1 MRIEP
6 AALAKA
12 IGALDEVDL
21 NRGLGPSVLQLM
33 TMVKQLFDA
42 DAVGLMLVDAEGMLR
57 WAAASDQQAEQL
69 EQAQEALAQGPCTDA
84 FWQRAPVPV
93 RDVTREGGE
102 EIAAVLVDASFGAAL
117 SVPVELAGG
126 PIGTL
131 DAYARR
137 ERAWNESEVS
147 ALQACAGVVASLLGQ
162 AVAAWTQGRLARQL
176 QIALEHRVVIEQA
189 KGALVERKGSM
200 RRSRSSGCG
209 RLPGP
214 VTARWSRWPATCWR
228 ACPCRPTRPGRST
241 RPGSLRS
248 SPTSRRLGYTSGS
261 RRCMSSSAIPTGRG
275 RSGSEPQGHGRGP
288 SGEPSDRPPT
298 TVPDSAGHAG
308 ERSSLLP
315 AMGLTNVELWL
326 QPLSLR

>member
-33 TMVKQLFDA
+33 TMVKRLFDA

-93 RDVTREGGE
+93 RDVIREGGE
-102 EIAAVLVDASFGAAL
+102 EIAAVLVDASFRAAL

-176 QIALEHRVVIEQA
+176 QIALEHRVAIEQA
-189 KGALVERKGSM
+189 KGALMEREGVDAAIAFE
-200 RRSRSSGCG
+200 RLREVARSRQRTVVEVAGDVLAGVPLPADPAG
-209 RLPGP
+209 RIHQTRELAVIAYQQAAGLHERIAALYEQLGHPDR
-214 VTARWSRWPATCWR
+214 ARQEWQRAAGARARAERGTERPATHE
-228 ACPCRPTRPGRST
+228 
-241 RPGSLRS
+241 S
-248 SPTSRRLGYTSGS
+248 S
-261 RRCMSSSAIPTGRG
+261 
-275 RSGSEPQGHGRGP
+275 
-288 SGEPSDRPPT
+288 
-298 TVPDSAGHAG
+298 
-308 ERSSLLP
+308 
-315 AMGLTNVELWL
+315 
-326 QPLSLR
+326 

>member
-21 NRGLGPSVLQLM
+21 DRGLGPSVLQLM
-33 TMVKQLFDA
+33 TMVKRLVDA

-69 EQAQEALAQGPCTDA
+69 EHAQEALAQGPCTDA

-102 EIAAVLVDASFGAAL
+102 EIAAVLVGARFRAAL

-131 DAYARR
+131 DAYERS

-147 ALQACAGVVASLLGQ
+147 ALQACAGVVANLLGH

-189 KGALVERKGSM
+189 KGALMERKGSM
-200 RRSRSSGCG
+200 RRSRSSG
-209 RLPGP
+209 
-214 VTARWSRWPATCWR
+214 
-228 ACPCRPTRPGRST
+228 
-241 RPGSLRS
+241 
-248 SPTSRRLGYTSGS
+248 
-261 RRCMSSSAIPTGRG
+261 SSAIPTGRG
-275 RSGSEPQGHGRGP
+275 RSGSGPQGHGRAQ
-288 SGEPSDRPPT
+288 SGKPSDRPPT
-298 TVPDSAGHAG
+298 RVPDRPVMGAERCAQRHCCIQPECAGEAQQRGGAPSWKDAKKGSNHSTVPMICC
-308 ERSSLLP
+308 R
-315 AMGLTNVELWL
+315 
-326 QPLSLR
+326 